1 MIQVKPRS
9 ITLKE
14 SYKLR
19 WLETEGTQLDLS
31 GIAVNSEGDIAVCDQ
46 GYNRVILLG
55 KEGTFKEP
63 IGQSGSK
70 KGEFILP
77 DGVVYSKN
85 NHLFVSD
92 YGNHRIQMYDHRTGK
107 FCFTFG
113 TGGSADGQLKFPSGL
128 SADDN
133 GNIIVSDWGN
143 NRVQVFD
150 ERGHFKF
157 KFSSH
162 ATSCYRSTL
171 GCHDSRSGL
180 IEPQHCIA
188 FKNSF
193 FVSDSGENCV
203 KVFNENGTFLYNF
216 GHMDSPQGLLITERE
231 ILCVCDSN
239 NNCINLYYLDG
250 NFITNFPSLN
260 WPMYIAK
267 GKRDGE
273 VFVTERGTCQV
284 SVLKLP

>member
-188 FKNSF
+188 FNNSF

-203 KVFNENGTFLYNF
+203 KVFNENGTFLYSF

>member
-1 MIQVKPRS
+1 MIQVKPLS
-9 ITLKE
+9 ITQKE

-19 WLETEGTQLDLS
+19 WLETEGTQLNLS
-31 GIAVNSEGDIAVCDQ
+31 GIAVSSEGEIAVCDQ
-46 GYNRVILLG
+46 GYNRLIILNEDG
-55 KEGTFKEP
+55 VFKET
-63 IGQSGSK
+63 IGRSGRQ

-77 DGVVYSKN
+77 DGVAYNKN

-113 TGGSADGQLKFPSGL
+113 TGGSADGQLNFPSGL
-128 SADDN
+128 SIDDN

-143 NRVQVFD
+143 KRVQVFD

-157 KFSSH
+157 NFSHH
-162 ATSCYRSTL
+162 ASSWEKSPPAP

-193 FVSDSGENCV
+193 FVTDSSENCV
-203 KVFNENGTFLYNF
+203 KVFNESGTFLYNF
-216 GHMDSPQGLLITERE
+216 GRMDSPQGLLIT
-231 ILCVCDSN
+231 D
-239 NNCINLYYLDG
+239 
-250 NFITNFPSLN
+250 
-260 WPMYIAK
+260 
-267 GKRDGE
+267 
-273 VFVTERGTCQV
+273 
-284 SVLKLP
+284 

>member
-1 MIQVKPRS
+1 MIQVKPRP
-9 ITLKE
+9 ITQKE

-19 WLETEGTQLDLS
+19 WLETEGTQLNLA
-31 GIAVNSEGDIAVCDQ
+31 GIAISSEGEIAVCDQ
-46 GYNRVILLG
+46 GYHRLIMLNKDGV
-55 KEGTFKEP
+55 FKET
-63 IGQSGSK
+63 IGRSGRK

-77 DGVVYSKN
+77 DGVAYNSN

-92 YGNHRIQMYDHRTGK
+92 YGNHRIQMYDHRIGK

-113 TGGSADGQLKFPSGL
+113 TGGSADGQLNFPSGL
-128 SADDN
+128 SIDDN
-133 GNIIVSDWGN
+133 GNIIISDWGN
-143 NRVQVFD
+143 KRVQVFD

-162 ATSCYRSTL
+162 VTCCLQSTL

-193 FVSDSGENCV
+193 FVSDSSENCV
-203 KVFNENGTFLYNF
+203 KVLDETGTFLYNF
-216 GHMDSPQGLLITERE
+216 GRMDSPQGLLITERE

-239 NNCINLYYLDG
+239 NNCINFYYLDG
-250 NFITNFPSLN
+250 NFITDFPSLN

-267 GKRDGE
+267 GKNDGE
-273 VFVTERGTCQV
+273 VLVTERGACQV
-284 SVLKLP
+284 TVLKLP

>member
-128 SADDN
+128 SADGN

-188 FKNSF
+188 FNNSF